1 MKSEIAGTPLSG
13 SRRDVSFFAEKSM
26 TFESPEAFLEGDIR
40 PGLITIE
47 AGGLNIDVLYEPA
60 GSETTVVI
68 FHAAL
73 SRENVAL
80 PMFTGRRITQ
90 DGPVNRIYVSDPG
103 LYADPELTLSW
114 YAGTSTL
121 PLQTV
126 LPPIIERLVKDAG
139 GDRLMFFGAS
149 GGGFAA
155 MFYSRLFP
163 ESLAV
168 AVNPQTILRNFPS
181 YTLRQFTERAFPS
194 FSQAEVLDHAVCSDL
209 RVPYTDSFPNFV
221 IYIQNER
228 DDHRQKHL
236 EPFLEAVGNIERVAV
251 VFGDWGDGHVAPPNE
266 YLRDFL
272 SKLTGNPRSWRE
284 AVRDLAS

>member
-1 MKSEIAGTPLSG
+1 MTSEISGESVTG
-13 SRRDVSFFAEKSM
+13 SRRDVSFFAEKSII
-26 TFESPEAFLEGDIR
+26 FDSPQAFLEGDIR
-40 PGLITIE
+40 PGLITVE

-60 GSETTVVI
+60 GSKTTVVI

-73 SRENVAL
+73 SRENVTL

-126 LPPIIERLVKDAG
+126 LPPIIERLVVEAG

-168 AVNPQTILRNFPS
+168 AVNPQTVLKNFPA
-181 YTLRQFTERAFPS
+181 YTLRQFTERAFPN
-194 FSQAEVLDHAVCSDL
+194 FTQTEVLDHAVCSDL
-209 RVPYTDSFPNFV
+209 RIPYTESFPNYV

-228 DDHRQKHL
+228 DDHREKHL
-236 EPFLEAVGNIERVAV
+236 EPFLEAIGDKGRVAV

-272 SKLTGNPRSWRE
+272 SNLTGSPGPWRD
-284 AVRDLAS
+284 AVRAVAS